1 MVTVSLFEPKPN
13 PPFSVSPWLKV
24 QALQTI
30 VGDGECGF
38 ENSVEIF
45 VFHERKREID
55 RVFM

>member
-1 MVTVSLFEPKPN
+1 MVTVFEPKPN
-13 PPFSVSPWLKV
+13 SPFSVSPWLKV

-45 VFHERKREID
+45 VFHEREREID